1 MTYNEIVQMG
11 IDILSIFINKIVI
24 FWGIIISV
32 IFYITGGKD
41 KLMTALLILMAIDY
55 ITGVIKALITEKTN
69 SKKGFKGLLK
79 KIVTICV
86 VILAYQIDI
95 LLDNKFSLRY
105 LTLCILNSNEG
116 LSILENAAV
125 CGVPIPERLKNVLEQ
140 YKEFKKDKQ
149 RE

>member
-11 IDILSIFINKIVI
+11 TDILNIFFNKIVLLLGI
-24 FWGIIISV
+24 FFSI

-41 KLMTALLILMAIDY
+41 KLMTCLLILMGVDY
-55 ITGVIKALITEKTN
+55 VTGVIKAFVAEKPN
-69 SKKGFKGLLK
+69 SKKGFKGILK

-86 VILAYQIDI
+86 VVLAYQIDI

-105 LTLCILNSNEG
+105 LT

-140 YKEFKKDKQ
+140 YKDFKKDKQ

>member
-1 MTYNEIVQMG
+1 MTYSEGIQMLA
-11 IDILSIFINKIVI
+11 DILGIFFNKIVLLI
-24 FWGIIISV
+24 GAIISI

-41 KLMTALLILMAIDY
+41 KLMTCLLILMGVDY
-55 ITGVIKALITEKTN
+55 ATGVIKAFITEKTN

-79 KIVTICV
+79 KITTICV

-95 LLDNKFSLRY
+95 LLDNKLSLRY

-125 CGVPIPERLKNVLEQ
+125 CGVPIPEKLRNILEQ
-140 YKEFKKDKQ
+140 YKEFKVKNK
-149 RE
+149 EI

>member
-1 MTYNEIVQMG
+1 MTCSEIIKMG
-11 IDILSIFINKIVI
+11 TDVLNIFLNKIVI

-41 KLMTALLILMAIDY
+41 KLMTGLLVLMAIDY
-55 ITGVIKALITEKTN
+55 VTGVIKAFITEKAN
-69 SKKGFKGLLK
+69 SKQGFKGLLK

-140 YKEFKKDKQ
+140 YKDFKKDKQ

>member
-1 MTYNEIVQMG
+1 MTYGEGTQMLMDVIG
-11 IDILSIFINKIVI
+11 IFFNKIVLLV
-24 FWGIIISV
+24 GAIISI

-41 KLMTALLILMAIDY
+41 KLMTCLLILMGVDY
-55 ITGVIKALITEKTN
+55 VTGVIKAFIAEKPN

-79 KIVTICV
+79 KIATICV
-86 VILAYQIDI
+86 VVLAYQIDI

-140 YKEFKKDKQ
+140 YKEFKIKNK
-149 RE
+149 EI

>member
-1 MTYNEIVQMG
+1 MSINEIIKMG
-11 IDILSIFINKIVI
+11 IDILSIFLNKIVI

-32 IFYITGGKD
+32 IFYTTGGKD
-41 KLMTALLILMAIDY
+41 KLMTCLLILMGVDY
-55 ITGVIKALITEKTN
+55 ATGVIKAFITEKAN
-69 SKKGFKGLLK
+69 SKQGFKGLLK
-79 KIVTICV
+79 KIVIICV

-140 YKEFKKDKQ
+140 YKDFKKLKQ
-149 RE
+149 K

>member
-1 MTYNEIVQMG
+1 MTCSEIIKMG
-11 IDILSIFINKIVI
+11 IDVLNIFLNKIVI

-41 KLMTALLILMAIDY
+41 KLMTGLLVLMAIDY
-55 ITGVIKALITEKTN
+55 VTGVIKAFITEKAN
-69 SKKGFKGLLK
+69 SKQGFKGLLK

-95 LLDNKFSLRY
+95 VFENKFSLRF
-105 LTLCILNSNEG
+105 LSLCILISNEG

-125 CGVPIPERLKNVLEQ
+125 CGIPIPEKLRNVLEQ
-140 YKEFKKDKQ
+140 YKEFKVKNK
-149 RE
+149 EI

>member
-11 IDILSIFINKIVI
+11 TDILNIFFNKIVLLLGI
-24 FWGIIISV
+24 FFSI

-41 KLMTALLILMAIDY
+41 KLMTCLLILMGVDY
-55 ITGVIKALITEKTN
+55 VTGVIKAFVAEKPN
-69 SKKGFKGLLK
+69 SKKGFKGILK

-86 VILAYQIDI
+86 VVLAYQIDI

-140 YKEFKKDKQ
+140 YKDFKKDKQ

>member
-1 MTYNEIVQMG
+1 MSIDEVIKIG
-11 IDILSIFINKIVI
+11 IDILSIFLNKIVI

-41 KLMTALLILMAIDY
+41 KLMTCLLILMGVDY
-55 ITGVIKALITEKTN
+55 ATGVIKAFITEKAN
-69 SKKGFKGLLK
+69 SKQGFKGLLK
-79 KIVTICV
+79 KIVIICV

-95 LLDNKFSLRY
+95 LLENKFSLRY

-125 CGVPIPERLKNVLEQ
+125 CGVPIPDRLKNVLEQ
-140 YKEFKKDKQ
+140 YKDFKKSKQ

>member
-1 MTYNEIVQMG
+1 MG
-11 IDILSIFINKIVI
+11 V
-24 FWGIIISV
+24 
-32 IFYITGGKD
+32 
-41 KLMTALLILMAIDY
+41 DY
-55 ITGVIKALITEKTN
+55 ATGVIKAFITEKAN

-125 CGVPIPERLKNVLEQ
+125 SGVPIPERLKNVLEQ
-140 YKEFKKDKQ
+140 YKDFKKSKQ